1 MTTNRN
7 KKKKKNVLL
16 KNSILSIT
24 PSKKVRK
31 INIIDSSN
39 GLPRYKDIK

>member
-7 KKKKKNVLL
+7 KKKKNVLL
-16 KNSILSIT
+16 KNSILSIAT
-24 PSKKVRK
+24 SKKVRK

-39 GLPRYKDIK
+39 GLPRYRDIK